1 MAVQI
6 AVSEADR
13 GGPAARRKIAE
24 PGRFAPTPPLGFPHG
39 PEDLLVDEHGEA
51 LRLDRAFSWE
61 APLGIHGLMHL
72 TLGQAH
78 AADRHPIGTL
88 VIFMSN
94 LAGSRPELVRS

>member
-1 MAVQI
+1 M
-6 AVSEADR
+6 
-13 GGPAARRKIAE
+13 
-24 PGRFAPTPPLGFPHG
+24 
-39 PEDLLVDEHGEA
+39 VDEHGEA

-78 AADRHPIGTL
+78 AADRHPIDTL